1 MIRAR
6 TQVRA
11 LEQKFL
17 KEMEDKDDE
26 IEGIQKALQALTVRA
41 RQLTYANV
49 C

>member
-1 MIRAR
+1 
-6 TQVRA
+6 VRA

-26 IEGIQKALQALTVRA
+26 IEGIQKALQALTVRPA
-41 RQLTYANV
+41 QLTSANV